1 VFELKSRFLRTYKSE
16 RERERERK
24 GWEAPNTGNRRHAAR
39 GANIRR
45 RGTERKR
52 PDRRRNESP
61 KRASIPVEGRM
72 TFGKLREPRK
82 GRFPRVKSTYRLR
95 SRRSSEFP
103 VINYRV
109 DDRVPSLFLPLAPP
123 LLSALLFLVRLPFL
137 PRFSTARPSA
147 PINDGLLLL
156 SLPPLH
162 ETLTPFSLFFL
173 YSPNCLAEAVY
184 CVSGQRSNHVWSPFI
199 KLSILDTCT
208 AHTRFSGPS
217 WNDRARVASTI
228 SPADFKL

>member
-1 VFELKSRFLRTYKSE
+1 MPETAGRT
-16 RERERERK
+16 
-24 GWEAPNTGNRRHAAR
+24 AR

-82 GRFPRVKSTYRLR
+82 GRFLRVKSTYRLR

-123 LLSALLFLVRLPFL
+123 LLSALLFLVLLSFL
-137 PRFSTARPSA
+137 PRFSTIPLARPPV
-147 PINDGLLLL
+147 PINDGPLLL
-156 SLPPLH
+156 SLPPLL
-162 ETLTPFSLFFL
+162 ETLAPFSLFFL

-199 KLSILDTCT
+199 KLSI
-208 AHTRFSGPS
+208 
-217 WNDRARVASTI
+217 DRKSVV
-228 SPADFKL
+228 